1 MYSTDVVGEMSK
13 RSAERADAVLQATT
27 DLLAEVGY
35 SALTI
40 DAVAARAHS
49 SKATIYKRW
58 PTKTAL
64 VVAVAAK
71 LGPIDIPVLDGSHTL
86 TEALTAITTAVR
98 SLTVGRFGQLVLA
111 LDAAGRSDPAVM
123 TAVEEYLAEPLHLAV
138 GAALDTLKQAGG
150 IDANADTSLAAR
162 IMLSAIVDRAL
173 ARGDVVSPTELQ
185 SIVREWL
192 VPVLAPQRLGTRT
205 PGPTAGPG

>member
-1 MYSTDVVGEMSK
+1 VVEEMSR

-35 SALTI
+35 SVLTI
-40 DAVAARAHS
+40 DAVAARAHA

-71 LGPIDIPVLDGSHTL
+71 LGPIDIPVLDASHTL
-86 TEALTAITTAVR
+86 AEALTAITDAVR

-111 LDAAGRSDPAVM
+111 LDAAGRSDPAIM
-123 TAVEEYLAEPLHLAV
+123 TAVEVYLAQPLHVAV
-138 GAALDTLKQAGG
+138 GAALETLKQTGR
-150 IDANADTSLAAR
+150 IDDRADTSLAAR
-162 IMLSAIVDRAL
+162 IVLSVIVDRAL
-173 ARGDVVSPTELQ
+173 ARNDVVSPPELA
-185 SIVREWL
+185 SIVRDWL

-205 PGPTAGPG
+205 PGPPAGPG

>member
-1 MYSTDVVGEMSK
+1 VVEEMSR

-35 SALTI
+35 SVLTI
-40 DAVAARAHS
+40 DAVAARAHA

-71 LGPIDIPVLDGSHTL
+71 LGPIDIPVLDASHAL
-86 TEALTAITTAVR
+86 AEALTAITDAVR

-111 LDAAGRSDPAVM
+111 LDAAGRSDPAIM
-123 TAVEEYLAEPLHLAV
+123 TAVEVYLAQPLHVAV
-138 GAALDTLKQAGG
+138 GAALETLKQAGR
-150 IDANADTSLAAR
+150 IDDRADTSLAAR
-162 IMLSAIVDRAL
+162 IVLSVIVDRAL
-173 ARGDVVSPTELQ
+173 ARNDVVSPPELA
-185 SIVREWL
+185 SIVRDWL

-205 PGPTAGPG
+205 PGPPAGPG

>member
-1 MYSTDVVGEMSK
+1 MVEEMSR

-35 SALTI
+35 SVLTI
-40 DAVAARAHS
+40 DAVAARAHA

-71 LGPIDIPVLDGSHTL
+71 LGPIDIPVLDASHTL
-86 TEALTAITTAVR
+86 AEALTAITDAVR

-111 LDAAGRSDPAVM
+111 LDAAGRSDPAIM
-123 TAVEEYLAEPLHLAV
+123 TAVEVYLAEPLHVAV
-138 GAALDTLKQAGG
+138 GAALETLKQAGR
-150 IDANADTSLAAR
+150 IDDRADTSLAAR
-162 IMLSAIVDRAL
+162 IVLSVIVDRAL
-173 ARGDVVSPTELQ
+173 ARNDVVSAAELA
-185 SIVREWL
+185 SIVRDWL

-205 PGPTAGPG
+205 PGPPAGPG

>member
-1 MYSTDVVGEMSK
+1 MSR

-27 DLLAEVGY
+27 DLLAEVGF
-35 SALTI
+35 SAMTI

-71 LGPIDIPVLDGSHTL
+71 LGPIDIPVLDASYTL
-86 TEALTAITTAVR
+86 AEALTAITAAVR
-98 SLTVGRFGQLVLA
+98 SITVGRFGQLVLA

-123 TAVEEYLAEPLHLAV
+123 TAVAEHLAEPLHLAV
-138 GAALDTLKQAGG
+138 SAALDLLKQTGR
-150 IDANADTSLAAR
+150 IDDQADTFLAAR
-162 IMLSAIVDRAL
+162 MILSAIVDRAL
-173 ARGDVVSPTELQ
+173 ARNDVVSADELA

-192 VPVLAPQRLGTRT
+192 LPVLSPQRRGTRT